1 MKKLTLITIA
11 ILGIALASFGSN
23 SSTALT
29 STDNNSSVTEKVN
42 PHTKQYQDMKKIID
56 EYEEAVNKATSCDD
70 LDNAAIKLLVSML
83 ALVEVVNMLALVE
96 VDYKEN
102 ELITEQEEK
111 ELNAIIDRTD
121 TKIDSLKTQWNCPVE
136 EEEPEEELIPTS
148 SQEWEGIINEFEVFV
163 NKLEKMKNLDFE
175 DESNLDQLLELI
187 SESAPLLQ
195 RIQQSDPETLT
206 EQQSNRFEK
215 LSVRFENTAKAI
227 GLLDDLN
234 DE

>member
-11 ILGIALASFGSN
+11 ILGIALASFGN
-23 SSTALT
+23 NGSTALT
-29 STDNNSSVTEKVN
+29 NTDNNSSVTEKVN
-42 PHTKQYQDMKKIID
+42 PHTKQYQDMKIIID

-70 LDNAAIKLLVSML
+70 LDNATIALL
-83 ALVEVVNMLALVE
+83 VNMLALVE

-121 TKIDSLKTQWNCPVE
+121 TKIESLKKQWNCPVE
-136 EEEPEEELIPTS
+136 EEEPEEELVPTS

>member
-29 STDNNSSVTEKVN
+29 NTDNNSSVIEKVK
-42 PHTKQYQDMKKIID
+42 PHTKQYQDMKKIFD

-70 LDNAAIKLLVSML
+70 LDNASIAFFVKILSLIE
-83 ALVEVVNMLALVE
+83 VE
-96 VDYKEN
+96 YKES
-102 ELITEQEEK
+102 ELLTEQEEQ
-111 ELNAIIDRTD
+111 ELNEMTDRIER
-121 TKIDSLKTQWNCPVE
+121 KIESLKMKWNCPVE
-136 EEEPEEELIPTS
+136 EEEEETEEELIPTS

-187 SESAPLLQ
+187 SDSSPLLQ

-206 EQQSNRFEK
+206 EKQSTRFEK
-215 LSVRFENTAKAI
+215 LSARFENTAKAI

>member
-29 STDNNSSVTEKVN
+29 STDNNSSVIEKVK
-42 PHTKQYQDMKKIID
+42 PHTKEYQDIKKFID
-56 EYEEAVNKATSCDD
+56 EYEEAINKATSCDD
-70 LDNAAIKLLVSML
+70 LDNATIALLVNMFS
-83 ALVEVVNMLALVE
+83 LVDVE
-96 VDYKEN
+96 YKES
-102 ELITEQEEK
+102 EHMTEQEEK
-111 ELNAIIDRTD
+111 ELNEITDRIER
-121 TKIDSLKTQWNCPVE
+121 KIESLKKQWNCPVE

-187 SESAPLLQ
+187 SKSTPLLQ

>member
-29 STDNNSSVTEKVN
+29 NTDNNSSVIEKVK
-42 PHTKQYQDMKKIID
+42 PHTKQYQDMKKIFD

-70 LDNAAIKLLVSML
+70 LDNASIAFFVKILSLIE
-83 ALVEVVNMLALVE
+83 VE
-96 VDYKEN
+96 YKES
-102 ELITEQEEK
+102 ELLTEQEEQ
-111 ELNAIIDRTD
+111 ELNEMTDRIER
-121 TKIDSLKTQWNCPVE
+121 KIESLKMKWNCPVE
-136 EEEPEEELIPTS
+136 EEEEETEEELIPTS

-175 DESNLDQLLELI
+175 DESNLDQLLELL
-187 SESAPLLQ
+187 SESGPLLQ
-195 RIQQSDPETLT
+195 RIEKSDPETLT
-206 EQQSNRFEK
+206 DKQSNRFEK

>member
-1 MKKLTLITIA
+1 MKTLITIA

-29 STDNNSSVTEKVN
+29 NTDNNSSVIEKFN

-83 ALVEVVNMLALVE
+83 ALVEV
-96 VDYKEN
+96 DYKEN

-121 TKIDSLKTQWNCPVE
+121 TKIESLKTQWNCPVE

-163 NKLEKMKNLDFE
+163 NKLEKMKNLDFD
-175 DESNLDQLLELI
+175 DESNLDQLLELF
-187 SESAPLLQ
+187 SESTPLLQ

>member
-23 SSTALT
+23 SLTALT
-29 STDNNSSVTEKVN
+29 NTDNNSSVIEKVK
-42 PHTKQYQDMKKIID
+42 PHTKQYQDMKKIFD

-70 LDNAAIKLLVSML
+70 LDNASIAFFVKILSLIE
-83 ALVEVVNMLALVE
+83 VE
-96 VDYKEN
+96 YKES
-102 ELITEQEEK
+102 ELLTEQEEQ
-111 ELNAIIDRTD
+111 ELNEMTDRIER
-121 TKIDSLKTQWNCPVE
+121 KIESLKMKWNCPVE
-136 EEEPEEELIPTS
+136 EEEEEETEEELIPTS

-175 DESNLDQLLELI
+175 DESNLDKLLGLL
-187 SESAPLLQ
+187 SESGPLLQ
-195 RIQQSDPETLT
+195 RIEKSDPETLT
-206 EQQSNRFEK
+206 DKQSNRFEK

>member
-1 MKKLTLITIA
+1 MKKLTLIAFA

-23 SSTALT
+23 GSTALT
-29 STDNNSSVTEKVN
+29 NTDNNSSVIEKVK
-42 PHTKQYQDMKKIID
+42 PHTKQYQDMKIIID

-70 LDNAAIKLLVSML
+70 LDNATIALL
-83 ALVEVVNMLALVE
+83 VNMLALVE

-121 TKIDSLKTQWNCPVE
+121 TKIESLKKQWNCPVE

>member
-1 MKKLTLITIA
+1 MKKLTLVTIA

-23 SSTALT
+23 NSTAHT
-29 STDNNSSVTEKVN
+29 STDNNSSVIEKVK
-42 PHTKQYQDMKKIID
+42 PHTKQYQDMKKIFD

-70 LDNAAIKLLVSML
+70 LDNASIAFFVKILSLIE
-83 ALVEVVNMLALVE
+83 VE
-96 VDYKEN
+96 YKES
-102 ELITEQEEK
+102 ELLTEQEEQ
-111 ELNAIIDRTD
+111 ELNEMTDRIER
-121 TKIDSLKTQWNCPVE
+121 KIESLKMKWNCPVE
-136 EEEPEEELIPTS
+136 EEEEETEEELIPTS

-175 DESNLDQLLELI
+175 DESNLDQLLELL
-187 SESAPLLQ
+187 SESGPLLQ
-195 RIQQSDPETLT
+195 RIEKSDPETLT
-206 EQQSNRFEK
+206 DKQSNRFEK

>member
-29 STDNNSSVTEKVN
+29 NTDNNSSVTEKVN

-83 ALVEVVNMLALVE
+83 ALVEV
-96 VDYKEN
+96 DYKEN

-121 TKIDSLKTQWNCPVE
+121 TKIESLKKQWNCPVE

-163 NKLEKMKNLDFE
+163 NKLEKMKNLDFD

-187 SESAPLLQ
+187 SESTPLLQ

>member
-11 ILGIALASFGSN
+11 ILGIALASFGN
-23 SSTALT
+23 NGSTALT
-29 STDNNSSVTEKVN
+29 NTDNNSSVTEKVN
-42 PHTKQYQDMKKIID
+42 PHTKQYQDMKIIID

-70 LDNAAIKLLVSML
+70 LDNATIALL
-83 ALVEVVNMLALVE
+83 VNMLALVE

-121 TKIDSLKTQWNCPVE
+121 TKIESLKKQWNCPVE

>member
-11 ILGIALASFGSN
+11 ILGIALASFGN
-23 SSTALT
+23 NGSTALT
-29 STDNNSSVTEKVN
+29 NTDNNSSVTEKVN
-42 PHTKQYQDMKKIID
+42 PHTKQYQDMKIIID

-70 LDNAAIKLLVSML
+70 LDNATIALL
-83 ALVEVVNMLALVE
+83 VNMLALVE

-121 TKIDSLKTQWNCPVE
+121 TKIESLKKQWNCPVE
-136 EEEPEEELIPTS
+136 EEEPEEELVPTS

-187 SESAPLLQ
+187 SDSSPLLQ

-206 EQQSNRFEK
+206 EKQANRFEK

>member
-29 STDNNSSVTEKVN
+29 NTDNNSSVIEKVK
-42 PHTKQYQDMKKIID
+42 PHTKQYQDMKKIFD

-70 LDNAAIKLLVSML
+70 LDNASIAFFVNILSLIE
-83 ALVEVVNMLALVE
+83 VE
-96 VDYKEN
+96 YKES
-102 ELITEQEEK
+102 ELLTEQEEQ
-111 ELNAIIDRTD
+111 ELNEMTDRIER
-121 TKIDSLKTQWNCPVE
+121 KIESLKMKWNCPVE
-136 EEEPEEELIPTS
+136 EEEEETEEELIPTS

-187 SESAPLLQ
+187 SDSSPLLQ

>member
-23 SSTALT
+23 NSTALT
-29 STDNNSSVTEKVN
+29 STDNNSSVIEKVK
-42 PHTKQYQDMKKIID
+42 PHTKEYQDIRKFID
-56 EYEEAVNKATSCDD
+56 EYEEAINKATSCDD
-70 LDNAAIKLLVSML
+70 LDNATIALLVNMFS
-83 ALVEVVNMLALVE
+83 LVDVE
-96 VDYKEN
+96 YKES
-102 ELITEQEEK
+102 EHMTEQEEK
-111 ELNAIIDRTD
+111 ELNEITDRIER
-121 TKIDSLKTQWNCPVE
+121 KIESLKKKWNCPVEEE

-187 SESAPLLQ
+187 SDSSPLLQ

-206 EQQSNRFEK
+206 EKQANRFEK

>member
-29 STDNNSSVTEKVN
+29 NTDNSSSVIEKVK
-42 PHTKQYQDMKKIID
+42 PHTKQYQDMKKIFD

-70 LDNAAIKLLVSML
+70 LDNASIAFFVKILSLIE
-83 ALVEVVNMLALVE
+83 VE
-96 VDYKEN
+96 YKES
-102 ELITEQEEK
+102 ELLTEQEEQ
-111 ELNAIIDRTD
+111 ELNEMTDRIER
-121 TKIDSLKTQWNCPVE
+121 KIESLKMKWNCPVE
-136 EEEPEEELIPTS
+136 EEEEETEEELIPTS

-175 DESNLDQLLELI
+175 DESNLDQLLELL
-187 SESAPLLQ
+187 SESGPLLQ
-195 RIQQSDPETLT
+195 RIEKSDPETLT
-206 EQQSNRFEK
+206 DKQSNRFEK